1 MVMKRRATAIA
12 TLAGAAFFTVAPAL
26 AQDSSQRH
34 ASTTETTSPE
44 TPGSSPRDGAMM
56 QRMSSGTMPG
66 SGMNQVGQGKNVR
79 DAQHGGDRR
88 MGHSMMMRM
97 LFIAVDTD
105 GSGTLSLPEVQ
116 EFHARMFKAAD
127 ADDDGELTPA
137 EMRAIMMGGMGG

>member
-1 MVMKRRATAIA
+1 
-12 TLAGAAFFTVAPAL
+12 
-26 AQDSSQRH
+26 
-34 ASTTETTSPE
+34 
-44 TPGSSPRDGAMM
+44 
-56 QRMSSGTMPG
+56 
-66 SGMNQVGQGKNVR
+66 
-79 DAQHGGDRR
+79 